1 MASRALVG
9 LLAAALLLGGCRS
22 SPESQGEVWA
32 EVNGQPIFRSQVETY
47 YEREIGLLP
56 QPLTEAEALA
66 RKLTILTE
74 LIQNE
79 ILAQK
84 AAQANLT
91 ATEAEVEAR
100 LRELRALYSDQEFE
114 RRLREQAM
122 TLEELRE
129 ELQKEIAIRKL
140 LDRVLGNRVKVTEQ
154 EIADYYQQNQ
164 DRFRFVETQYHVAHI
179 LVTPRRERQAR
190 NLRNDDAVTD
200 EQARRKVQALLERL
214 RQGDDFADLARN
226 YSEDPD
232 SALAGGDL
240 GFFPESS
247 LTETHPAL
255 RNAVRRLQVGKV
267 AGPIRT
273 QEGYHLVK
281 LLERQAPGLRELSDP
296 EVREMIEEWLRR
308 RKRQL
313 LEAAYLQQAR
323 NQARVVNYLAREILE
338 SHRVRP

>member
-1 MASRALVG
+1 MVPRALVG

-22 SPESQGEVWA
+22 SPERQDEVWA
-32 EVNGQPIFRSQVETY
+32 EVNGQPIFRSQVEAY

-56 QPLTEAEALA
+56 QPLTEEEALA

-84 AAQANLT
+84 AAQANLA

-100 LRELRALYSDQEFE
+100 LQELRALYSDQEFE

-129 ELQKEIAIRKL
+129 ELRKEIAIRKL
-140 LDRVLGNRVKVTEQ
+140 LDRVLGNRVEVTEQ
-154 EIADYYQQNQ
+154 EIADYYHQNQ
-164 DRFRFVETQYHVAHI
+164 HRFRFVETQYHVAHI
-179 LVTPRRERQAR
+179 LVTPRRERQPR

-200 EQARRKVQALLERL
+200 EQARRKVQALRERL

-255 RNAVRRLQVGKV
+255 RNAVRRLQVGEV
-267 AGPIRT
+267 AGPLRT
-273 QEGYHLVK
+273 QDGYHLVK
-281 LLERQAPGLRELSDP
+281 LLERQLPGQRELSNP

-308 RKRQL
+308 QKRQL

>member
-1 MASRALVG
+1 MATRALLG

-22 SPESQGEVWA
+22 SPERQHEVWA
-32 EVNGQPIFRSQVETY
+32 EVNGQPIFRSQVEAY

-56 QPLTEAEALA
+56 QPLTEEEALA

-129 ELQKEIAIRKL
+129 ELRKEIAIRKL
-140 LDRVLGNRVKVTEQ
+140 LDRVLGNRVEVTEQ

-164 DRFRFVETQYHVAHI
+164 HRFRFVETQ
-179 LVTPRRERQAR
+179 
-190 NLRNDDAVTD
+190 
-200 EQARRKVQALLERL
+200 
-214 RQGDDFADLARN
+214 
-226 YSEDPD
+226 
-232 SALAGGDL
+232 
-240 GFFPESS
+240 
-247 LTETHPAL
+247 
-255 RNAVRRLQVGKV
+255 
-267 AGPIRT
+267 
-273 QEGYHLVK
+273 
-281 LLERQAPGLRELSDP
+281 
-296 EVREMIEEWLRR
+296 
-308 RKRQL
+308 
-313 LEAAYLQQAR
+313 
-323 NQARVVNYLAREILE
+323 
-338 SHRVRP
+338 